1 METQNIKNVCPKCG
15 CVEKQIKKGFNRGGT
30 QRFWCN
36 ACDTKYTPVK
46 KTYSEEIKQLAVKA
60 YLAGNSARKVGRMFG
75 MDGNTVTAWVI
86 FFRDKSAIRQS
97 KQKTQK

>member
-1 METQNIKNVCPKCG
+1 METQNIKPVCPKCSS
-15 CVEKQIKKGFNRGGT
+15 VERQIKKGRNRGGS

-36 ACDTKYTPVK
+36 KCETKYTPVK
-46 KTYSEEIKQLAVKA
+46 KQYSEEVKQLAVKA

-97 KQKTQK
+97 KRKMQK